1 MFGLLQVR
9 KKITATIFLLFCIN
23 NVFNV
28 RVLRVYRC
36 ARGDTFLQDANP
48 LVQWGLH
55 IRPVPLHILPP
66 SWGAAAAQ
74 WTGFTRWLVF
84 GDRADCPE
92 RLFRTESPCVLN
104 GKSGPERVILHF

>member
-9 KKITATIFLLFCIN
+9 KKITATIFLLFCI

-66 SWGAAAAQ
+66 ILGGRCCPVDGIYTLAGLWG
-74 WTGFTRWLVF
+74 
-84 GDRADCPE
+84 
-92 RLFRTESPCVLN
+92 PC
-104 GKSGPERVILHF
+104 